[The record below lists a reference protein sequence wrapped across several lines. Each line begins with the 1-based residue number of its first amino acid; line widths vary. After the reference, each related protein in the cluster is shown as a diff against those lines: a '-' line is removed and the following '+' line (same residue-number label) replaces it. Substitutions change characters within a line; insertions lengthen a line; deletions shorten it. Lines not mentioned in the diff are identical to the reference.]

1 MDYKYSA
8 TDQIASNG
16 ASYDNFRFRK
26 VKNDYKDSD
35 APSIYDL
42 RESEYKDRRFS
53 RSFISVGKKDL
64 RNLAILILVAF
75 VVRLYRIDQPTS
87 VVFDEVHFGGFATKY
102 IRGRFFMDVHPPLA
116 KLLITLAGLL
126 GGFNGNFDF
135 KEIGKDYLEPKVPY
149 VAMRLMPASLGIFL
163 IPISYLTIKLSGFSS
178 TASFLVATLI
188 IFENGLV
195 TQSRH
200 ILLDAPL
207 VAFTGFTILMWV
219 KFHNEQRRPFQIR
232 WWVWMA
238 MTGVGLGLTGLWD
251 LLGDPRITPTQWA
264 KHFFARA
271 ICLIVIPVSLYCL
284 FFAIHF
290 AILQRSGD
298 GDGFM
303 SSEFQHTLQGH
314 DMQDMPIDVAFGSQ
328 ITIKH
333 VNTQGGYLHSHK
345 HNYPGGSTQ
354 QQITLY
360 PHKDENNL
368 WVLQNQTVP
377 EVPFNESDPMWV
389 RNGDVIRLE
398 HIITFKR
405 LHSHDVRPP
414 VTDVEYQN
422 EVSAYGYQG
431 FEGDANDFWRVQIAE
446 HDKSDPE
453 SKERLRTLHTKFRLQ
468 HTITGCYLFSH
479 SVKLPDWAYGQQEV
493 TCVNGGS
500 YPNTLWYIEENSHP
514 KLPEDSEKVNY
525 RKPGF
530 FKKLFELNK
539 VMWNT
544 NSGLTDSHPYDSHPS
559 SWIFMRRGINFW
571 GKEHRQIY
579 LLGNPLTWWSS
590 TFALFIFIVAKSV
603 LILRAKRG
611 YKDHLNA
618 VIYTFSLFS
627 PMAYSNPWIKSE
639 CQRAKW
645 IKTWDFDCNQHFD
658 TYEQFYSEDL
668 KNLDQANNVTKT
680 EDSISKEPHNVSKDD
695 VGQLFENR
703 HNNNDTVTILN
714 EDEIR
719 NDDRL
724 KEGILVNEK
733 DI

>member
-1 MDYKYSA
+1 MSYKYSA
-8 TDQIASNG
+8 
-16 ASYDNFRFRK
+16 SYGDVRSRK
-26 VKNDYKDSD
+26 VKTDYKDSD
-35 APSIYDL
+35 SIYN
-42 RESEYKDRRFS
+42 SGKSKNKDRRYS
-53 RSFISVGKKDL
+53 QSFISVGKKDL

-75 VVRLYRIDQPTS
+75 IVRLYRIDQPTS

-126 GGFNGNFDF
+126 GGFDGSFDF

-178 TASFLVATLI
+178 AASFLVATLI

-219 KFHNEQRRPFQIR
+219 KFHNEQRRPFQFR

-238 MTGVGLGLTGLWD
+238 MTGVGLGLTVRFDLWD
-251 LLGDPRITPTQWA
+251 LLGDSRITLNQWA

-314 DMQDMPIDVAFGSQ
+314 GMQDMPIDVAFGSQ
-328 ITIKH
+328 ISIKH
-333 VNTQGGYLHSHK
+333 VNTHGGYLHSHK

-354 QQITLY
+354 QQVTLY
-360 PHKDENNL
+360 PHKDDNNF
-368 WVLQNQTVP
+368 WVLQNQTDP
-377 EVPFNESDPMWV
+377 EVSFNETVPNWV
-389 RNGDVIRLE
+389 RNGDIIRLE

-414 VTDVEYQN
+414 VTDVEFQN

-431 FEGDANDFWRVQIAE
+431 FEGDANDFWRVEIAE

-493 TCVNGGS
+493 TCVKGGS
-500 YPNTLWYIEENSHP
+500 YPNTLWYIEANSHP

-525 RKPGF
+525 RRPGF
-530 FKKLFELNK
+530 FRKLIEINK
-539 VMWNT
+539 
-544 NSGLTDSHPYDSHPS
+544 
-559 SWIFMRRGINFW
+559 
-571 GKEHRQIY
+571 
-579 LLGNPLTWWSS
+579 
-590 TFALFIFIVAKSV
+590 
-603 LILRAKRG
+603 
-611 YKDHLNA
+611 
-618 VIYTFSLFS
+618 
-627 PMAYSNPWIKSE
+627 
-639 CQRAKW
+639 
-645 IKTWDFDCNQHFD
+645 
-658 TYEQFYSEDL
+658 
-668 KNLDQANNVTKT
+668 
-680 EDSISKEPHNVSKDD
+680 
-695 VGQLFENR
+695 
-703 HNNNDTVTILN
+703 
-714 EDEIR
+714 
-719 NDDRL
+719 
-724 KEGILVNEK
+724 
-733 DI
+733 